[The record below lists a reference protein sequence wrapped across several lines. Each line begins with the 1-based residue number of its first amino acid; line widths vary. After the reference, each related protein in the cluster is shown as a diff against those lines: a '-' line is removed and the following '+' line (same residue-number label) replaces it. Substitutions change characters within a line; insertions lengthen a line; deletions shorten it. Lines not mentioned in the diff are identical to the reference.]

1 MAVAVAAGSLASLHA
16 STPKFFQAET
26 QTDFLRG
33 DVENLSIDINGQL
46 VLGPATELVYET
58 AAPFLWS
65 MLPASD
71 GSLFVGTG
79 NEGKV
84 FRIDSEGRGS
94 LFFDSA
100 ELEVHALAPAPNG
113 GLYVATSP
121 DGKIYK
127 VDRAG
132 AATTFFDPDDKYI
145 WSLAVDANGNLFAG
159 TGEKGVIYKITPD
172 GKGAPFYKTNAT
184 HATALAFDKG
194 GNLIVGTGSPGRVLK
209 VDPDGKPFVLLDSPY
224 QEDPRAAVR
233 RQGRAVRRGAQ
244 RPHCVAA
251 RRHRRATAGGDQP
264 APQDRAPIATVS
276 VSTEI
281 TAIAVVDTSSASAP
295 AARDDQRGVKG
306 AVYRISPDGVWDEL
320 WESRDDSPYDLSFD
334 QSGAGRHRYRQQ
346 GQDLPARRRSGAP
359 DAARPRQRTAGHRL
373 PQGFAAA
380 GSITP
385 PRTPARSSGSPP
397 SVPRAAPTNPSRATR
412 R

>member
-1 MAVAVAAGSLASLHA
+1 MAVALAAGSLASLHA

-26 QTDFLRG
+26 QADFLRG
-33 DVENLSIDINGQL
+33 EVENLSIDLNGQL
-46 VLGPATELVYET
+46 SLGPATELVYET
-58 AAPFLWS
+58 SAPFLWS
-65 MLPASD
+65 MLPGSD
-71 GSLFVGTG
+71 DSLFVGTG

-84 FRIDSEGRGS
+84 FRIDANGRGS

-145 WSLAVDANGNLFAG
+145 WSLAVDGKGNLFAG

-209 VDPDGKPFVLLDSPY
+209 VDPDGKPFVLLDSPF
-224 QEDPRAAVR
+224 QEVHVLRFDD
-233 RQGRAVRRGAQ
+233 QGVLFVGALNG
-244 RPHCVAA
+244 RP
-251 RRHRRATAGGDQP
+251 TSGSP
-264 APQDRAPIATVS
+264 APSNEVTTDQGAASDRAPIASVT

-281 TAIAVVDTSSASAP
+281 TAIAVVDTSSGSSSP
-295 AARDDQRGVKG
+295 VREDQRAVKG
-306 AVYRISPDGVWDEL
+306 GCTHQSRRCLGRM
-320 WESRDDSPYDLSFD
+320 WESRE
-334 QSGAGRHRYRQQ
+334 
-346 GQDLPARRRSGAP
+346 
-359 DAARPRQRTAGHRL
+359 
-373 PQGFAAA
+373 
-380 GSITP
+380 
-385 PRTPARSSGSPP
+385 
-397 SVPRAAPTNPSRATR
+397 TR